1 VVVGTLPTGRV
12 TACNGQRSEPAVVH
26 DHIRLR
32 QHQISAVAC
41 IGVRLARHVK
51 HPGTTERGETMSG
64 SSCGGQLS
72 AGGGSTK
79 MISDGRSH
87 ANRKVLV
94 QCVCEHLLPT
104 AQARWLRRP
113 GPLVAAPR
121 AGDRH
126 IDLFRYLIP
135 GKALIA
141 QLNDLLRGG
150 GMGGRSA
157 GNAWRDLGEPSKAR
171 QFYERGLLIARAEL
185 PKYHPSRLR
194 FIRALHHVA
203 PDLVM
208 LDDGRIVGNTGG
220 DPPR

>member
-1 VVVGTLPTGRV
+1 MVVGALPTASL
-12 TACNGQRSEPAVVH
+12 TSCDSEPSEADVVH

-32 QHQISAVAC
+32 QYEIVAIAC

-79 MISDGRSH
+79 MISDGRSY

-135 GKALIA
+135 GQALIA
-141 QLNDLLRGG
+141 QLNDLLGGG

-157 GNAWRDLGEPSKAR
+157 RTHGDAGTLELLADRAPVNAQLGTDLAQGPTLSVQVGRSPNVHRDTVTSL
-171 QFYERGLLIARAEL
+171 
-185 PKYHPSRLR
+185 SR
-194 FIRALHHVA
+194 IGATK
-203 PDLVM
+203 P
-208 LDDGRIVGNTGG
+208 IPYGG
-220 DPPR
+220 M